1 MKDIFLKY
9 MFNTQKNYV
18 EFIMT
23 YQKLLTHLY
32 NSEWAIHIRNLK
44 QALNLELILKK
55 VHRVIRF
62 NQKGGLKP
70 AFDMNPELRQKAD
83 FNFCYSFFF
92 FFFFFLSYCKHIA
105 NSPFW
110 KLCECL
116 TIPIKIILS
125 IYSKISCLSVCKK
138 INFITRFFKILQRNS
153 KLVILGNLDMPG
165 CTHPKW

>member
-1 MKDIFLKY
+1 MKKMMKDIFLKY

-18 EFIMT
+18 KFIMT
-23 YQKLLTHLY
+23 YHFYQKERKASDSFIWILNKDKKQTLTLTFV
-32 NSEWAIHIRNLK
+32 LT
-44 QALNLELILKK
+44 
-55 VHRVIRF
+55 
-62 NQKGGLKP
+62 
-70 AFDMNPELRQKAD
+70 
-83 FNFCYSFFF
+83 FFF
-92 FFFFFLSYCKHIA
+92 FLLFFLSYCKHIA

-125 IYSKISCLSVCKK
+125 IYSKISCLLVCKK

>member
-23 YQKLLTHLY
+23 YQKLLTHLYY

-92 FFFFFLSYCKHIA
+92 FFWVIVNTLQTRHFGNFVNA
-105 NSPFW
+105 WPSP
-110 KLCECL
+110 
-116 TIPIKIILS
+116 
-125 IYSKISCLSVCKK
+125 
-138 INFITRFFKILQRNS
+138 
-153 KLVILGNLDMPG
+153 
-165 CTHPKW
+165 